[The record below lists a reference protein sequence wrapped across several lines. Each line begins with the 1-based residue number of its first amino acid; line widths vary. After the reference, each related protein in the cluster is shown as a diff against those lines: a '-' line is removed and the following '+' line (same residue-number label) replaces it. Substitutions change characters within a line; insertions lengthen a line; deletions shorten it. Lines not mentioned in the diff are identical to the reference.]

1 MIWCLDWKISR
12 KLKTRCLSTSWGS
25 SIYRE
30 NGTTVKTNGVRD
42 HMNRFPKR
50 QWHVKWFSLF
60 PSFLTDEL
68 VMSCQYQRIDSFY
81 FLHSGKVSFCDSDV
95 LSMRWIVLW
104 VELLFLFF
112 YASIPLQWQV
122 LKHTT
127 GKKGEVTGGLSS
139 HVIENISDLVFVQVI
154 LMALLIFLVMVS
166 LLWWNILGPFL
177 FFFLDK
183 IWFQGIFNIKVLVKI
198 SEGKLI
204 GNVWNSSREYMLEEV
219 PIFTCDYGSK

>member
-1 MIWCLDWKISR
+1 MIL
-12 KLKTRCLSTSWGS
+12 L
-25 SIYRE
+25 
-30 NGTTVKTNGVRD
+30 
-42 HMNRFPKR
+42 
-50 QWHVKWFSLF
+50 
-60 PSFLTDEL
+60 
-68 VMSCQYQRIDSFY
+68 
-81 FLHSGKVSFCDSDV
+81 VSFFFDGRVGDV
-95 LSMRWIVLW
+95 LSISENRF
-104 VELLFLFF
+104 LLFPAQWKSVFLQQWCLVNALDRFVSGVTISFF

-166 LLWWNILGPFL
+166 LLWWNILGLFL
-177 FFFLDK
+177 FFFLAK

-204 GNVWNSSREYMLEEV
+204 GNVWNSSGEYMLEEV